1 MAFANSSERYG
12 TITKAL
18 HWSVFLLFVYQ
29 YLGANLMTRIGRD
42 GRFLGMG
49 QNTLY
54 DWHKSIGLVILA
66 LMVLRVIWRN
76 SSGLPDWSPLLTES
90 ERRLS
95 HRLEMMVYAMLFAM
109 PISGYLFV
117 MAGNYGV
124 KLFGSWPLP
133 NPIGK
138 VPALATLSWILHVLF
153 AYVAVVFIAWHV
165 GHGLKKHLE
174 AGGGFLERMLPQ
186 RRP

>member
-1 MAFANSSERYG
+1 MPIANSPERYG
-12 TITKAL
+12 AMTKTL

-29 YLGANLMTRIGRD
+29 FIGANLMTRIGRD

-66 LMVLRVIWRN
+66 LMIVRVIWRN
-76 SSGLPDWSPLLTES
+76 SSPLPDWSPLLTEA

-95 HRLEMMVYAMLFAM
+95 HRLEMLVYTVLFAM
-109 PISGYLFV
+109 PITGYLFV
-117 MAGNYGV
+117 MAGDYGV

-138 VPALATLSWILHVLF
+138 TPPLASWSWFLHVLF
-153 AYVAVVFIAWHV
+153 AYTAVVFVAWHV
-165 GHGLKKHLE
+165 GHGLKKHIE
-174 AGGGFLERMLPQ
+174 SDGKFLGRMLPRL
-186 RRP
+186 RR